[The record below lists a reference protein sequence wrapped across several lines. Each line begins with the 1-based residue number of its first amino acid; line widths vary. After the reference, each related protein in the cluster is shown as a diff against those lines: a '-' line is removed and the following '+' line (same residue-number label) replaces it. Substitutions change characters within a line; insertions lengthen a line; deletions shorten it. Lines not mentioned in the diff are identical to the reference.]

1 MRPRRVEEIRTV
13 KTALWGI
20 LMFAAVLLAESLYP
34 LPGLDPRV
42 FQTAYILLGSC
53 CTAASFAIF
62 SQGWLLFSHK
72 LSRYRLY
79 TAALFL
85 CVAVLDLLQMLSLMG
100 MPLIGSAMN
109 DNDALW
115 LSLISRLL
123 LTAGIFCIYSL
134 KDFMVNVAHKSFVLT
149 VTMVATAAAAAA
161 FIAWGRM
168 LPPLLVDGG
177 MGPAVKYA
185 VFFTA
190 LTALGGIAS
199 IVYRG
204 RKERAPSLLIIIRA
218 LIYTAIGQGMIL
230 SAGSMYEINY
240 LLGSLGGAV
249 SYYLMLKGVYRLT
262 IEDPFRE
269 QQRMEA
275 KMNYLAFH
283 DDLTGLPNKRRLTER
298 LDKVMKARD
307 NGTTGVVVFNIN
319 RFKNINDSLG
329 HQAGD
334 RLLQQ
339 VGDRLKRNTLP
350 KEEVFSMGG
359 DEFALIMPELGDVEY
374 AIKRIRG
381 LMQLFEEPLT
391 IDDGDY
397 HITLCAGLAL
407 YPEDGDTAEQL
418 IQNADTAVHHAKD
431 YGIDVRHFV
440 PSMQRKAKERLK
452 LENDLRKA
460 LERREFYLEYQPLVS
475 LENCEIVGMEALLRW
490 RHPKRGN
497 VSPQEFIPLAEES
510 GLIVQLG
517 EWVLRTACKQNKTW
531 QDAGYKPICVSINL
545 SMRQFLQPH
554 LADRIGQ
561 ILQEIGLEPKY
572 VELEITESMTFDK
585 ETAFEQLRRLKELG
599 VFISI
604 DDFGTGYSSLHYL
617 KSMPIDRLKID
628 RSFVNEV
635 MSDHNDAAI
644 VSTITSMAHHLQLKV
659 TAEGVENEEQLHFLR
674 EQRCHEGQGYY
685 FSKPVPPADFEKTF
699 LLH

>member
-1 MRPRRVEEIRTV
+1 MRTRVEEKRTI
-13 KTALWGI
+13 KAALWGI
-20 LMFAAVLLAESLYP
+20 ALFAALQLAESAFAFQV
-34 LPGLDPRV
+34 LDKDTFITV
-42 FQTAYILLGSC
+42 FILLSSC
-53 CTAASFAIF
+53 CVAVGFSIF

-85 CVAVLDLLQMLSLMG
+85 CVAVCDLLQTLSLMG
-100 MPLIGSAMN
+100 VSLFGYTLTAN
-109 DNDALW
+109 EGLW
-115 LSLISRLL
+115 LLVISKLL
-123 LTAGIFCIYSL
+123 FAIGILCIYSL
-134 KDFMVNVAHKSFVLT
+134 KDSMVSLAHKSIVFTATSLLT
-149 VTMVATAAAAAA
+149 VMCIAA
-161 FIAWGRM
+161 FAIWNRA
-168 LPPLLVDGG
+168 LPPLTSSGSMNNLMKLMGIVIVAVCLSG
-177 MGPAVKYA
+177 MAA
-185 VFFTA
+185 
-190 LTALGGIAS
+190 

-218 LIYTAIGQGMIL
+218 LIYITIGQGLII
-230 SAGSMYEINY
+230 SAENTYDINY
-240 LLGSLGGAV
+240 LLGVLCGSV

-269 QQRMEA
+269 QQRIEA

-283 DDLTGLPNKRRLTER
+283 DDLTGLPNKRRLNQR
-298 LDKVMKARD
+298 LGKLVQGRD
-307 NGTTGVVVFNIN
+307 NGKTGIVVFNVN

-334 RLLQQ
+334 QLLQM
-339 VGDRLKRNTLP
+339 VGDRLKRNSLP

-359 DEFALIMPELGDVEY
+359 DEFALIIPSLVEVESAMSRVRELLE
-374 AIKRIRG
+374 
-381 LMQLFEEPLT
+381 LFEKPIT
-391 IDDGDY
+391 IDDYDY
-397 HITLCAGLAL
+397 HISLCAGMAI
-407 YPEDGDTAEQL
+407 YPEDGDTAEEV
-418 IQNADTAVHHAKD
+418 IQHADTAVHHAKD

-460 LERREFYLEYQPLVS
+460 LERNEFYLEYQPLVH
-475 LENCEIVGMEALLRW
+475 LETTEIVGMEALLRW
-490 RHPKRGN
+490 KHPKRGN
-497 VSPQEFIPLAEES
+497 VSPLEFIPLAEES
-510 GLIVQLG
+510 GLIVPIG
-517 EWVLRTACKQNKTW
+517 EWVLRTACQQNKEW

-545 SMRQFLQPH
+545 SMRQFLQPQ
-554 LADRIGQ
+554 LADQIGQ
-561 ILQEIGLEPKY
+561 ILIEIGLEPKY

-617 KSMPIDRLKID
+617 KNMPIDRLKID
-628 RSFVNEV
+628 RSFVHEV

-659 TAEGVENEEQLHFLR
+659 TAEGVENEEQLRFLR

-685 FSKPVPPADFEKTF
+685 FSKPILPADFEKTF

>member
-1 MRPRRVEEIRTV
+1 MRPRRIEEKRTIR
-13 KTALWGI
+13 TALWGI
-20 LMFAAVLLAESLYP
+20 LVFAAAWLAEWLIP
-34 LPGLDPRV
+34 LQGTDPRV
-42 FQTAYILLGSC
+42 FLTIYILLGSC

-85 CVAVLDLLQMLSLMG
+85 CVAVFDLLQTLCLMG
-100 MPLIGSAMN
+100 VPLLGTGMN
-109 DNDALW
+109 ESDALW
-115 LSLISRLL
+115 LSLLSKAL
-123 LTAGIFCIYSL
+123 LTAGVFYIYSL
-134 KDFMVNVAHKSFVLT
+134 KDFMVHISHKSAVFS
-149 VTMVATAAAAAA
+149 VTAVATAMAVAV
-161 FIAWGRM
+161 FIGWRRE
-168 LPPLLVDGG
+168 LPQLVVDGQLS
-177 MGPAVKYA
+177 PVVRYA
-185 VFFTA
+185 VLLIGLA
-190 LTALGGIAS
+190 ALGGVAS

-218 LIYTAIGQGMIL
+218 LLYVAIGQALMM
-230 SAGSMYEINY
+230 SADSMYEIGF
-240 LLGSLGGAV
+240 LLGSLSSGM
-249 SYYLMLKGVYRLT
+249 SYYLLLKGVYRLT

-275 KMNYLAFH
+275 KMNFLAFH
-283 DDLTGLPNKRRLTER
+283 DDLTGLPNKRRLTEQLGKLMMER
-298 LDKVMKARD
+298 NSGK
-307 NGTTGVVVFNIN
+307 TGVVVFNIN

-334 RLLQQ
+334 RLLQL

-350 KEEVFSMGG
+350 KEELFSMGG
-359 DEFALIMPELGDVEY
+359 DEFALIMPSLADVET
-374 AIKRIRG
+374 AIRRIRS
-381 LMQLFEEPLT
+381 LMEMFEEPLT

-397 HITLCAGLAL
+397 HITLCAGVAV
-407 YPEDGDTAEQL
+407 YPEDGDTAAQL
-418 IQNADTAVHHAKD
+418 VQHADTAVHHAKD
-431 YGIDVRHFV
+431 YGLDVRHFV

-475 LENCEIVGMEALLRW
+475 LETGEIVGMEALLRW
-490 RHPKRGN
+490 KHPKRGN

-510 GLIVQLG
+510 GQIVQLG
-517 EWVLRTACKQNKTW
+517 EWVLRTACKQNKAW

-554 LADRIGQ
+554 LADSIGQ
-561 ILQEIGLEPKY
+561 ILQEIGLDPKY

-617 KSMPIDRLKID
+617 KNMPIDRLKID

-644 VSTITSMAHHLQLKV
+644 VSTIASMAHHLQLKV
-659 TAEGVENEEQLHFLR
+659 TAEGVENEEQLRFLK

-685 FSKPVPPADFEKTF
+685 FSKPVPPADFEKAF

>member
-1 MRPRRVEEIRTV
+1 MRTRVEEKRTI
-13 KTALWGI
+13 KAALWGI
-20 LMFAAVLLAESLYP
+20 ALFAALQLAESAFAFQV
-34 LPGLDPRV
+34 LDKDAFITV
-42 FQTAYILLGSC
+42 FILLSSC
-53 CTAASFAIF
+53 CVAMGFSIF

-85 CVAVLDLLQMLSLMG
+85 CVAVCDLLQTLSLMG
-100 MPLIGSAMN
+100 VSLFGYTLTAN
-109 DNDALW
+109 DGLW
-115 LSLISRLL
+115 LLILSKLL
-123 LTAGIFCIYSL
+123 FATGILCIYSL
-134 KDFMVNVAHKSFVLT
+134 KDSMVSLAHKSIVFTATSLLT
-149 VTMVATAAAAAA
+149 VMCIAA
-161 FIAWGRM
+161 FAIWNHA
-168 LPPLLVDGG
+168 LPPLTSSGSMNNLMKLMGLVIMAVCLSG
-177 MGPAVKYA
+177 MAA
-185 VFFTA
+185 
-190 LTALGGIAS
+190 

-218 LIYTAIGQGMIL
+218 LIYITIGQGLII
-230 SAGSMYEINY
+230 SAENTYDINY
-240 LLGSLGGAV
+240 LLGVLCGSV

-269 QQRMEA
+269 QQRIEA

-283 DDLTGLPNKRRLTER
+283 DDLTGLPNKRRLNQR
-298 LDKVMKARD
+298 LGKLMQGRD
-307 NGTTGVVVFNIN
+307 NGKSGIVVFNVN

-334 RLLQQ
+334 QLLQM
-339 VGDRLKRNTLP
+339 VGDRLKRNSLP
-350 KEEVFSMGG
+350 REEVFSMGG
-359 DEFALIMPELGDVEY
+359 DEFALIIPSLVDVES
-374 AIKRIRG
+374 AMSRVRE
-381 LMQLFEEPLT
+381 LLELFEKPIT
-391 IDDGDY
+391 IDDYDY
-397 HITLCAGLAL
+397 HISLCAGMAI
-407 YPEDGDTAEQL
+407 YPEDGDTAEEV
-418 IQNADTAVHHAKD
+418 IQHADTAVHHAKD

-460 LERREFYLEYQPLVS
+460 LERKEFYLEYQPLVH
-475 LENCEIVGMEALLRW
+475 LETTEIVGMEALLRW
-490 RHPKRGN
+490 KHPKRGN
-497 VSPQEFIPLAEES
+497 VSPVEFIPLAEES
-510 GLIVQLG
+510 GLIVPIG
-517 EWVLRTACKQNKTW
+517 EWVLRTACQQNKEW

-545 SMRQFLQPH
+545 SMRQFLQPQ
-554 LADRIGQ
+554 LADQIGQ
-561 ILQEIGLEPKY
+561 ILNEIGLEPKY

-617 KSMPIDRLKID
+617 KNMPIDRLKID
-628 RSFVNEV
+628 RSFVHEV

-659 TAEGVENEEQLHFLR
+659 TAEGVENEEQLRFLR

-685 FSKPVPPADFEKTF
+685 FSKPILPKDFEKTF

>member
-1 MRPRRVEEIRTV
+1 MRTRVEEKRTI
-13 KTALWGI
+13 KAALWGVV
-20 LMFAAVLLAESLYP
+20 LFAAVQLAES
-34 LPGLDPRV
+34 V
-42 FQTAYILLGSC
+42 FQFQVMDKDAFRTVFILLSSC
-53 CTAASFAIF
+53 CVAASFAIF

-85 CVAVLDLLQMLSLMG
+85 CVAVFDLLQTMSLMG
-100 MPLIGSAMN
+100 VSFFGYALTQ
-109 DNDALW
+109 NDALW
-115 LSLISRLL
+115 LLILSRMLFA
-123 LTAGIFCIYSL
+123 AGILCIYSM
-134 KDFMVNVAHKSFVLT
+134 KDSMVSRTHKTIVFTVTSLLLVLSIVPFAILNPTMPVLT
-149 VTMVATAAAAAA
+149 NEGSMNVLMKVVGLGIVAVC
-161 FIAWGRM
+161 
-168 LPPLLVDGG
+168 LS
-177 MGPAVKYA
+177 
-185 VFFTA
+185 
-190 LTALGGIAS
+190 GIAS

-218 LIYTAIGQGMIL
+218 LIYIAIGQGLII
-230 SAGSMYEINY
+230 SSDNTYDINY
-240 LLGSLGGAV
+240 LLGALCGSV

-269 QQRMEA
+269 QQRIEA

-283 DDLTGLPNKRRLTER
+283 DDLTGLPNKRRLTQR
-298 LDKVMKARD
+298 LDKLMRGKD
-307 NGTTGVVVFNIN
+307 TEKSGIVVFNVN

-334 RLLQQ
+334 RLLQL
-339 VGDRLKRNTLP
+339 VGDRLKRNSLP
-350 KEEVFSMGG
+350 KEEIFSMGG
-359 DEFALIMPELGDVEY
+359 DEFALILPALVSVDAAMS
-374 AIKRIRG
+374 RIRD
-381 LMQLFEEPLT
+381 LLAMFEKPVT
-391 IDDGDY
+391 IDDYDY
-397 HITLCAGLAL
+397 HISLCAGMAV

-418 IQNADTAVHHAKD
+418 IQHADTAVHHAKD

-460 LERREFYLEYQPLVS
+460 LERGEFYLEYQPLVH
-475 LENCEIVGMEALLRW
+475 LESTEIVGMEALLRW
-490 RHPKRGN
+490 KHPKRGN

-510 GLIVQLG
+510 GLIVPLG
-517 EWVLRTACKQNKTW
+517 EWVLRTACQQNKQW
-531 QDAGYKPICVSINL
+531 QEAGYKPICVSINL
-545 SMRQFLQPH
+545 SMRQFLQPQ
-554 LADRIGQ
+554 LADQIGH
-561 ILQEIGLEPKY
+561 ILNEIGLDPKY

-585 ETAFEQLRRLKELG
+585 ETAFDQLHRLKELG

-617 KSMPIDRLKID
+617 KNMPIDRLKID
-628 RSFVNEV
+628 RSFVHEV

-644 VSTITSMAHHLQLKV
+644 VSTITSMAHHLHLKV
-659 TAEGVENEEQLHFLR
+659 TAEGVENEEQLRFLR

-685 FSKPVPPADFEKTF
+685 FSKPILPEDFEKMF

>member
-1 MRPRRVEEIRTV
+1 MLI
-13 KTALWGI
+13 
-20 LMFAAVLLAESLYP
+20 FAAVRLAEGLFP
-34 LPGLDPRV
+34 LQEMDPRAI
-42 FQTAYILLGSC
+42 QTISILLGSC

-85 CVAVLDLLQMLSLMG
+85 CVAVFDLLQMLSLMG
-100 MPLIGSAMN
+100 MPLIGPAMN
-109 DNDALW
+109 ENDALW
-115 LSLISRLL
+115 LSLISKLL
-123 LTAGIFCIYSL
+123 LTAGIFYIYSL
-134 KDFMVNVAHKSFVLT
+134 KDFMVNVSHKSAVLGAT
-149 VTMVATAAAAAA
+149 IVITAAAAAA
-161 FIAWGRM
+161 FITWRSK
-168 LPPLLVDGG
+168 LPTLVIDGD
-177 MGPAVKYA
+177 MSPIVKYA
-185 VFFTA
+185 AFFIA
-190 LTALGGIAS
+190 IAALGGIAS

-218 LIYTAIGQGMIL
+218 LIYVAIGQGLML
-230 SAGSMYEINY
+230 SADSMYEFDY

-262 IEDPFRE
+262 IEDPFHE

-298 LDKVMKARD
+298 LNKLMNGQA

-329 HQAGD
+329 HRAGD

-339 VGDRLKRNTLP
+339 VGDRLKRNILA

-359 DEFALIMPELGDVEY
+359 DEFALIMPALGDVET
-374 AIKRIRG
+374 AIKRIRS
-381 LMQLFEEPLT
+381 LMRLFEEPLT

-397 HITLCAGLAL
+397 HITLCAGVAL

-431 YGIDVRHFV
+431 YGLDVRHFV
-440 PSMQRKAKERLK
+440 PAMQRKAKERLK
-452 LENDLRKA
+452 LENDLRRA
-460 LERREFYLEYQPLVS
+460 MERREFYLEYQPLVS
-475 LENCEIVGMEALLRW
+475 LENGEIVGMEALLRW

-497 VSPQEFIPLAEES
+497 VPPQEFIPLAEES

-517 EWVLRTACKQNKTW
+517 EWVLQTACKQNKAW

-561 ILQEIGLEPKY
+561 ILQDIGLEPKY

-585 ETAFEQLRRLKELG
+585 ETAFEQLHRLKELG

-617 KSMPIDRLKID
+617 KNMPIDRLKID

-644 VSTITSMAHHLQLKV
+644 VSTIASMAHHLQLKV
-659 TAEGVENEEQLHFLR
+659 TAEGVENEEQLHFLK

-685 FSKPVPPADFEKTF
+685 FSKPVPPADFEKAF

>member
-1 MRPRRVEEIRTV
+1 MRTRIEEKRTI
-13 KTALWGI
+13 KAALWGI
-20 LMFAAVLLAESLYP
+20 VLFTAIQWAQSVFDLQFMDKDASRTIMILLSCCCAAV
-34 LPGLDPRV
+34 
-42 FQTAYILLGSC
+42 
-53 CTAASFAIF
+53 SFAIF
-62 SQGWLLFSHK
+62 SQGWMLFSHK
-72 LSRYRLY
+72 LSRLRLY

-85 CVAVLDLLQMLSLMG
+85 CVAVIDLLQTISLVG
-100 MPLIGSAMN
+100 VPIYSFSLTQ
-109 DNDALW
+109 NDALW
-115 LSLISRLL
+115 LLLLSKLL
-123 LTAGIFCIYSL
+123 LTGGILCIYSL
-134 KDFMVNVAHKSFVLT
+134 KDSMVSLTHKSIVFMGTSLLIVLS
-149 VTMVATAAAAAA
+149 VAVFAL
-161 FIAWGRM
+161 GHHL
-168 LPPLLVDGG
+168 LPPMTNQDNLSPFMKLMGLGIVALSLGG
-177 MGPAVKYA
+177 M
-185 VFFTA
+185 
-190 LTALGGIAS
+190 AS

-218 LIYTAIGQGMIL
+218 LLYIAIGQGLIL
-230 SAGSMYEINY
+230 SARNTYDINY
-240 LLGSLGGAV
+240 LLGVLCGSI

-269 QQRMEA
+269 QQRVEA

-283 DDLTGLPNKRRLTER
+283 DDLTGLPNKRRLTQR
-298 LDKVMKARD
+298 LDKLMQTRD
-307 NGTTGVVVFNIN
+307 KDTPGIVVFNVN

-334 RLLQQ
+334 RLLQL
-339 VGDRLKRNTLP
+339 VGDRLKRNSLP
-350 KEEVFSMGG
+350 KEEIFSMGG
-359 DEFALIMPELGDVEY
+359 DEFALIIPSLASVDSAM
-374 AIKRIRG
+374 KRIRE
-381 LMQLFEEPLT
+381 LLELFEKPVT
-391 IDDGDY
+391 IDDYDY
-397 HITLCAGLAL
+397 HISLCAGMAV

-418 IQNADTAVHHAKD
+418 IQHADTAVHHAKD

-460 LERREFYLEYQPLVS
+460 LERDEFYLEYQPLVH
-475 LENCEIVGMEALLRW
+475 LETTEIVGMEALLRW
-490 RHPKRGN
+490 KHPKRGN

-510 GLIVQLG
+510 GMIVPIG
-517 EWVLRTACKQNKTW
+517 EWVLRTACQQNKQW
-531 QDAGYKPICVSINL
+531 QEAGYKPICVSVNL
-545 SMRQFLQPH
+545 SMRQFLQPQ
-554 LADRIGQ
+554 LADQIGH
-561 ILQEIGLEPKY
+561 ILDEIGLEPKY

-617 KSMPIDRLKID
+617 KNMPIDRLKID
-628 RSFVNEV
+628 RSFVHEV

-644 VSTITSMAHHLQLKV
+644 VSTIASMAHHLQLKV

-685 FSKPVPPADFEKTF
+685 FSKPILPEVFEKTF

>member
-1 MRPRRVEEIRTV
+1 MRTRIEEKRTI
-13 KTALWGI
+13 KAALWGI
-20 LMFAAVLLAESLYP
+20 VLFTAIQWAQSVFDLQFMDKDASRTIMILLSCCCAAV
-34 LPGLDPRV
+34 
-42 FQTAYILLGSC
+42 
-53 CTAASFAIF
+53 SFAIF
-62 SQGWLLFSHK
+62 SQGWMLFSHK
-72 LSRYRLY
+72 LSRFRLY

-85 CVAVLDLLQMLSLMG
+85 CVAVIDLLQTISLVG
-100 MPLIGSAMN
+100 VPIYSFSLTQ
-109 DNDALW
+109 NDALW
-115 LSLISRLL
+115 LLLLSKLL
-123 LTAGIFCIYSL
+123 LTGGILCIYSL
-134 KDFMVNVAHKSFVLT
+134 KDSMVSLTHKSIVFMGTSLLIVLS
-149 VTMVATAAAAAA
+149 VAVFAL
-161 FIAWGRM
+161 GHHL
-168 LPPLLVDGG
+168 LPPMTNQDNLSPFMKLMGLGIVALSLGG
-177 MGPAVKYA
+177 M
-185 VFFTA
+185 
-190 LTALGGIAS
+190 AS

-218 LIYTAIGQGMIL
+218 LLYIAIGQGLIL
-230 SAGSMYEINY
+230 SARNTYDINY
-240 LLGSLGGAV
+240 LLGVLCGSI

-269 QQRMEA
+269 QQRVEA

-283 DDLTGLPNKRRLTER
+283 DDLTGLPNKRRLTQR
-298 LDKVMKARD
+298 LDKLMQTRD
-307 NGTTGVVVFNIN
+307 KDTPGIVVFNVN

-334 RLLQQ
+334 RLLQL
-339 VGDRLKRNTLP
+339 VGDRLKRNSLP
-350 KEEVFSMGG
+350 KEEIFSMGG
-359 DEFALIMPELGDVEY
+359 DEFALIIPRLASVDSAM
-374 AIKRIRG
+374 KRIRE
-381 LMQLFEEPLT
+381 LLELFEKPVT
-391 IDDGDY
+391 IDDYDY
-397 HITLCAGLAL
+397 HISLCAGMAV

-418 IQNADTAVHHAKD
+418 IQHADTAVHHAKD

-460 LERREFYLEYQPLVS
+460 LERDEFYLEYQPLVH
-475 LENCEIVGMEALLRW
+475 LETTEIVGMEALLRW
-490 RHPKRGN
+490 KHPKRGN

-510 GLIVQLG
+510 GMIVPIG
-517 EWVLRTACKQNKTW
+517 EWVLRTACQQNKQW
-531 QDAGYKPICVSINL
+531 QEAGYKPICVSVNL
-545 SMRQFLQPH
+545 SMRQFLQPQ
-554 LADRIGQ
+554 LADQIGH
-561 ILQEIGLEPKY
+561 ILDEIGLEPKY

-617 KSMPIDRLKID
+617 KNMPIDRLKID
-628 RSFVNEV
+628 RSFVHEV

-644 VSTITSMAHHLQLKV
+644 VSTIASMAHHLQLKV

-685 FSKPVPPADFEKTF
+685 FSKPILPEVFEKTF

>member
-1 MRPRRVEEIRTV
+1 
-13 KTALWGI
+13 
-20 LMFAAVLLAESLYP
+20 
-34 LPGLDPRV
+34 
-42 FQTAYILLGSC
+42 
-53 CTAASFAIF
+53 
-62 SQGWLLFSHK
+62 
-72 LSRYRLY
+72 
-79 TAALFL
+79 
-85 CVAVLDLLQMLSLMG
+85 
-100 MPLIGSAMN
+100 
-109 DNDALW
+109 
-115 LSLISRLL
+115 
-123 LTAGIFCIYSL
+123 
-134 KDFMVNVAHKSFVLT
+134 
-149 VTMVATAAAAAA
+149 
-161 FIAWGRM
+161 
-168 LPPLLVDGG
+168 
-177 MGPAVKYA
+177 
-185 VFFTA
+185 
-190 LTALGGIAS
+190 
-199 IVYRG
+199 
-204 RKERAPSLLIIIRA
+204 
-218 LIYTAIGQGMIL
+218 
-230 SAGSMYEINY
+230 
-240 LLGSLGGAV
+240 
-249 SYYLMLKGVYRLT
+249 
-262 IEDPFRE
+262 
-269 QQRMEA
+269 
-275 KMNYLAFH
+275 
-283 DDLTGLPNKRRLTER
+283 
-298 LDKVMKARD
+298 
-307 NGTTGVVVFNIN
+307 
-319 RFKNINDSLG
+319 
-329 HQAGD
+329 
-334 RLLQQ
+334 
-339 VGDRLKRNTLP
+339 
-350 KEEVFSMGG
+350 MGG
-359 DEFALIMPELGDVEY
+359 DEFALIMPELGDVES